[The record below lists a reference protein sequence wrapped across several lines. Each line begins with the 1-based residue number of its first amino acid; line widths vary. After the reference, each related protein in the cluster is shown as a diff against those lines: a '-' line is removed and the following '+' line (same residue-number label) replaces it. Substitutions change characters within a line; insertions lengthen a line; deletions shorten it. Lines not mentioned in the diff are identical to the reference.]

1 MANDKQL
8 TQINLET
15 TNAKEIAYA
24 NLLKNINEFIALP
37 VPNIRQD
44 LQTMCQK
51 VINNLKK
58 TIDKI
63 EQTKE
68 KGDLAHAL
76 KLLGKV
82 FEAAKTTINSLV
94 EVESAN
100 KLILGTKPDDV
111 EQTAEQE
118 NKSEITLTNSE
129 ETLYE
134 EKLAIAQKMIQES
147 LHNNVVIH
155 NVLLQKCVELKES
168 EKIAA
173 AIKVLDFL
181 IGKIKSEKS
190 TEQMHEAKSIKLAY
204 DKSIKTLKSRTE
216 HLSSQYQQYVI
227 QQTDKINSLKN
238 SGNQDGSALN
248 NMLQDL
254 VALVDKISP
263 HNDFYNKKVRA
274 LTSLIDLDANAI
286 VNQFITI
293 QAQLIKKLNSPT
305 LTQNQRQYFLG
316 QIKQIDRS
324 VDELRQSSNKTT
336 RDSLKILEKECIL
349 LIEITNL
356 DIQFIK
362 TTFETKYPMLLQ
374 NTNNIIDRRIF
385 EDQKKGQEDAL
396 KKHAQLINKIDTE
409 LCRLDHSKQENGNL
423 LVSLGLIKASNN
435 KITAFNELK
444 DILVK
449 GRNGKTT
456 LEEMR
461 EELAQWKTANAA
473 CIKQQRNKVHTLFS
487 PGHMATSEKMMNEVL
502 SRFDPGTQESPYKP

>member
-1 MANDKQL
+1 MANDEQL

-15 TNAKEIAYA
+15 ANVKEIAYA
-24 NLLKNINEFIALP
+24 SLLKNTKEFIALP

-44 LQTMCQK
+44 LQTMCQE

-58 TIDKI
+58 AIDKI

-68 KGDLAHAL
+68 KGDLALAL
-76 KLLGKV
+76 KLLGLA
-82 FEAAKTTINSLV
+82 FGNAQTTINSLV
-94 EVESAN
+94 KVESAN
-100 KLILGTKPDDV
+100 KQILGTEPDDV
-111 EQTAEQE
+111 EQIAEQE
-118 NKSEITLTNSE
+118 NKSEVTPTNSE
-129 ETLYE
+129 ETLYKQ
-134 EKLAIAQKMIQES
+134 KLAIAQKMMQES
-147 LHNNVVIH
+147 QHNNLIIH
-155 NVLLQKCVELKES
+155 NALLQKSVELKES
-168 EKIAA
+168 KKIAA

-190 TEQMHEAKSIKLAY
+190 SKQMHEAESIELAY

-216 HLSSQYQQYVI
+216 HLSPQYQQYVI

-238 SGNQDGSALN
+238 SGNQDDSALN

-254 VALVDKISP
+254 VALVDKISQ

-286 VNQFITI
+286 VNQFNII
-293 QAQLIKKLNSPT
+293 QAQLIKKLNAPT

-316 QIKQIDRS
+316 QIKQIDKS
-324 VDELRQSSNKTT
+324 VDEFKQSSNKTT
-336 RDSLKILEKECIL
+336 RDSIKILEKECIL

-374 NTNNIIDRRIF
+374 NTNNIIDRRIL

-461 EELAQWKTANAA
+461 EELTQWKTANDS
-473 CIKQQRNKVHTLFS
+473 CIKQQRNKIHTIFS
-487 PGHMATSEKMMNEVL
+487 PGHMATSEKLMNEVL
-502 SRFDPGTQESPYKP
+502 SRFNVGTQESAYKP